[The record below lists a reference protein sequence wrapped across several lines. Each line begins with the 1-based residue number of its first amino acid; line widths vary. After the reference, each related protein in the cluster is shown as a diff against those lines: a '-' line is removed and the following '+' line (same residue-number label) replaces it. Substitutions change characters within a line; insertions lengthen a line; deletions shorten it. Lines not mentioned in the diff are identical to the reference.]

1 MAQEEKKD
9 EAEAKRA
16 PRGGITRRGLFIGV
30 GSTAALLGSGRFAL
44 RGPQPAEPTARRH
57 RRGPSGER
65 LHPLRAL
72 LRGVPP

>member
-9 EAEAKRA
+9 EAEAKREA
-16 PRGGITRRGLFIGV
+16 RGGITRRGLSSAWDRRRRCWV
-30 GSTAALLGSGRFAL
+30 WALCATRATT
-44 RGPQPAEPTARRH
+44 AEPTAGRH
-57 RRGPSGER
+57 RRGPSGKR